1 MSDFFSQLPA
11 FPRSPLCSSG
21 VSRAFPGPPGA
32 APRSL
37 CLYTCPGESAEE
49 VGLPHSPSDT
59 RCLLSP
65 GQHLEGASAT
75 KKPQWRR
82 GGGCARADPVPT
94 QPSVLLSDC
103 TQDPSLFRE
112 GRGMYSTLRTWLGPA
127 PRCFSCQW
135 LAFSPVF
142 WRGASAGSNTGFVV
156 VACRAH
162 TFTIP
167 LWDGFSHTTCL

>member
-1 MSDFFSQLPA
+1 MVSLELSLGHRALLPA
-11 FPRSPLCSSG
+11 ASVFTPAQVRVQKRWVSHTRQATHAAFSLQGSTWKELLQPRN
-21 VSRAFPGPPGA
+21 
-32 APRSL
+32 
-37 CLYTCPGESAEE
+37 
-49 VGLPHSPSDT
+49 PS
-59 RCLLSP
+59 
-65 GQHLEGASAT
+65 
-75 KKPQWRR
+75 
-82 GGGCARADPVPT
+82 GGGWGGARADPVPT
-94 QPSVLLSDC
+94 QPAVLLSDC